1 MTTLVASTV
10 GIELKI
16 YGNILDTLLP
26 EEQTISVWT
35 DNPKKR
41 QLFDSIRRVKIV
53 SDSEDANILILYKT
67 KCFNTDKIIFIG
79 TYTLLKQCKNRAIGG
94 FYWQKGRPNL
104 IFLRNNLQ
112 RHTIRLSPEL
122 EEFIEDEI

>member
-16 YGNILDTLLP
+16 YGNILDNLLP
-26 EEQTISVWT
+26 EKQIISIWT

-41 QLFDSIRRVKIV
+41 ELLDSIRRVKMV
-53 SDSEDANILILYKT
+53 SDAKDANILILYNT
-67 KCFNTDKIIFIG
+67 KCFSTDKIIFIG
-79 TYTLLKQCKNRAIGG
+79 TYALLKQCKDKAIGG

-104 IFLRNNLQ
+104 VFLRNNLQ
-112 RHTIRLSPEL
+112 RHTVHLSQEL